1 MSLLNWLSL
10 SFIIHNYT
18 LDFRGIDAL
27 CIYVM
32 GFEVVKCYGDA
43 ATK

>member
-18 LDFRGIDAL
+18 LDFRGRDAL

-32 GFEVVKCYGDA
+32 GCEVVIGYGDA
-43 ATK
+43 AAK